1 MTTVGPGTLGLP
13 ERTGRELEALASRLG
28 DRRGA
33 ALVEA
38 IRRTTEVDS
47 VTRGLLRIQ
56 EAVLGAPG
64 AEALATRLVLASESM
79 QRLLQ
84 RRPGLLRWV
93 HRSATTSAQLDPVAL
108 ADGLAALLRRGN
120 GEDIEDLLRR
130 LRRFKARQ
138 ALRLAAR
145 DVWFGVSME
154 TLGRE
159 QTALAEALLRDALP
173 ALEAPLRRRYGAPV
187 PEGFVVLGLG
197 KLGGE
202 DLNWSSDIDLVLVH
216 RGDGMTEGGTGGS
229 VPTVTYYTRLAEALA
244 RSMST
249 VTEDG
254 FCFRVDLDLRPQ
266 GRAGAAVSSLPSM
279 LQYYEQQGRTWERA
293 AWIKARPVA
302 GDGALGQE
310 LLEGLG
316 PFVWR
321 RTLDLAAVEALRDLK
336 MQIDLR
342 STARESDVKLGPGG
356 IREVEFVAAAL
367 QLLHGGRNPALR
379 VRSTQRALRRLVE
392 AGLLSQAD
400 ADRLLEA
407 YAFLRRVENRLQM
420 VDDRQTQV
428 VPPPGPERDRLA
440 HSLGFA
446 DAGGFEAELHRHR
459 TYVAQAF
466 HVLLG
471 QEARGELPQ
480 EPDLVVALDDDLDD
494 GARAEAL
501 ARRGFDD
508 PAAGLASLQRLRRVL
523 GAARLEEGPGPSAIA
538 LHLLQG
544 AARSPDP
551 DQALFYLADFASALS
566 VPAGYL
572 RLLESRPAVARRLL
586 DLFGQSSYLS
596 TELVRTP
603 ELLDQLVSWDAEAL
617 HKSPERIRSELDGRA
632 ARATEDPEQL
642 LGALRRFKNE
652 EVFRVGLGDIAGDL
666 EVPEVALQLTAL
678 ADGLLDQAMLLAA
691 EHARARWGVPRMR
704 DGRRAPLAVLGM
716 GKLGGR
722 ELGYHSDLDLLFV
735 YGSSADE
742 ETTGGTAGRIGHHE
756 YFARMVQR
764 LLSLLTLQFREGR
777 LYQVDTRLRPS
788 GNQGPLVVSEEALLE
803 HHTRRA
809 QLWERQALVKARAV
823 AGDVAYGER
832 LLGTAL
838 APLVW
843 ERPLPEGAA
852 EEIHRLRMRM
862 EREVAAESVDQLNPK
877 TGQGGLVDVEFAT
890 QYLQLVHGGALPA
903 VRQPGTLDALAA
915 LAARGKLR
923 REDAGELR
931 EGYLFLRRVE
941 NRQRLVHGRAL
952 QHLPTRGRPLLLLAR
967 RLGYGGPD
975 AGSAFLS
982 EYRAVAATVR
992 AAYVRVL
999 EQ

>member
-1 MTTVGPGTLGLP
+1 VNAGGPGTLGLA
-13 ERTGRELEALASRLG
+13 ERTTRELEALAARLG
-28 DRRGA
+28 PSRAA
-33 ALVEA
+33 ALVEE
-38 IRRTTEVDS
+38 IRRSGEAEQVS
-47 VTRGLLRIQ
+47 LALLRIQ
-56 EAVLGAPG
+56 EALVQAPG

-93 HRSATTSAQLDPVAL
+93 HRSARTGEPLAPGALEAELRSFLDR
-108 ADGLAALLRRGN
+108 ADADTPEELH
-120 GEDIEDLLRR
+120 RR
-130 LRRFKARQ
+130 LRRFKSRQ

-145 DVWFGVSME
+145 DVWLGLSME

-159 QTALAEALLRDALP
+159 QSALAEALLRATLP
-173 ALEAPLRRRYGAPV
+173 RLEAVLRGRYGAPA

-216 RGDGMTEGGTGGS
+216 RGDGTTGGGTGGAL
-229 VPTVTYYTRLAEALA
+229 PTVTFYTRLAEALA
-244 RSMST
+244 RAMSS

-254 FCFRVDLDLRPQ
+254 FCYRVDLDLRPQ
-266 GRAGAAVSSLPSM
+266 GRAGAAVASLPAM
-279 LQYYEQQGRTWERA
+279 LQYYEQHGRTWERA
-293 AWIKARPVA
+293 AWVKARPLA
-302 GDGALGQE
+302 GDLALGQQ
-310 LLEGLG
+310 LLDGLG
-316 PFVWR
+316 PFLWR
-321 RTLDLAAVEALRDLK
+321 RTLDLAAVESLRDLK

-356 IREVEFVAAAL
+356 IREVEFVAVAL
-367 QLLHGGRNPALR
+367 QLLHGGRNAALR

-428 VPPPGPERDRLA
+428 LPAPGPERERLA
-440 HSLGFA
+440 WTLGL
-446 DAGGFEAELHRHR
+446 AGTAALEAELERHR

-466 HVLLG
+466 RVLLG
-471 QEARGELPQ
+471 QEARGELPH
-480 EPDLVVALDDDLDD
+480 EPDLVLALDEDLDD
-494 GARAEAL
+494 VTRSTAL

-508 PAAGLASLQRLRRVL
+508 PAAALASVHRLRRVL
-523 GAARLEEGPGPSAIA
+523 GAARLEEGPGPSGIA
-538 LHLLQG
+538 LQLLQG

-551 DQALFYLADFASALS
+551 DQALFFLAEFASALT

-572 RLLESRPAVARRLL
+572 RLLHQRPAVARRLL
-586 DLFGQSSYLS
+586 DLFGQSAYLS
-596 TELVRTP
+596 AELVRTP

-617 HKSPERIRSELDGRA
+617 HKPPERIRSELDGRA
-632 ARATEDPEQL
+632 ARATDDPEQL
-642 LGALRRFKNE
+642 LGALRRIKNE
-652 EVFRVGLGDIAGDL
+652 EVLRVGLGDIAGEL
-666 EVPEVALQLTAL
+666 EVPEVARQLSAL
-678 ADGLLDQAMLLAA
+678 ADGLLDHAVLLAA
-691 EHARARWGVPRMR
+691 EHARTRWGLPRMR

-735 YGSSADE
+735 YGSSTEE
-742 ETTGGTAGRIGHHE
+742 ETTGGTQGRIGHHE

-764 LLSLLTLQFREGR
+764 LLSLLTLQYREGR

-788 GNQGPLVVSEEALLE
+788 GNQGPLVVSEESLLE

-809 QLWERQALVKARAV
+809 QLWERQALIKARAV
-823 AGDVAYGER
+823 AGELGYGER

-838 APLVW
+838 APLIW
-843 ERPLPEGAA
+843 ERPLPDGAA

-862 EREVAAESVDQLNPK
+862 EREVAGESSDQLNLK
-877 TGQGGLVDVEFAT
+877 TGQGGLVDVEFAV
-890 QYLQLVHGGALPA
+890 QYLQLLHGAALPA
-903 VRQPGTLDALAA
+903 VRRPGTLEGLEALAA
-915 LAARGKLR
+915 AGRLR
-923 REDAGELR
+923 REDAARLR

-975 AGSAFLS
+975 AGGAFLS

-999 EQ
+999 QQ

>member
-1 MTTVGPGTLGLP
+1 MTAAGPGTLGLT
-13 ERTGRELEALASRLG
+13 ERTTRELEALAVRLG
-28 DRRGA
+28 PRRAA
-33 ALVEA
+33 ALVEE
-38 IRRTTEVDS
+38 IRCTGAAELVAS
-47 VTRGLLRIQ
+47 GVLRIQ
-56 EAVLGAPG
+56 QALLQAPG
-64 AEALATRLVLASESM
+64 GEGLAVRLVLASEST

-93 HRSATTSAQLDPVAL
+93 LRSARTRESL
-108 ADGLAALLRRGN
+108 APGTLEAELRSVLARASGDAPEKLHS
-120 GEDIEDLLRR
+120 R
-130 LRRFKARQ
+130 LRRFKARH

-145 DVWFGVSME
+145 DAWLGLSME

-159 QTALAEALLRDALP
+159 QAALAEALLRTALP
-173 ALEAPLRRRYGAPV
+173 PLEAALRGRYGSPE

-197 KLGGE
+197 KLGGD
-202 DLNWSSDIDLVLVH
+202 DLNWSSDVDLVLVH
-216 RGDGMTEGGTGGS
+216 RGDGTTGGGS
-229 VPTVTYYTRLAEALA
+229 AGALPTVTFYTRLAEALA
-244 RSMST
+244 RAMST

-254 FCFRVDLDLRPQ
+254 FCYRVDLDLRPQ
-266 GRAGAAVSSLPSM
+266 GRAGAAVGSLPAM
-279 LQYYEQQGRTWERA
+279 LQYYEQHGRTWERA
-293 AWIKARPVA
+293 AWVKARPVA
-302 GDGALGQE
+302 GDLALGQQ
-310 LLEGLG
+310 LLDGLT
-316 PFVWR
+316 PFLWR
-321 RTLDLAAVEALRDLK
+321 RTLDLAAVESLRDLK

-356 IREVEFVAAAL
+356 IREVEFIAAAL
-367 QLLHGGRNPALR
+367 QLLHGGRNPTLR
-379 VRSTQRALRRLVE
+379 ARSTQRALRRLVE

-428 VPPPGPERDRLA
+428 LPPPGPERDRLA
-440 HSLGFA
+440 RTLGFN
-446 DAGGFEAELHRHR
+446 GTPPFEAELERHR
-459 TYVAQAF
+459 AYVAQAF
-466 HVLLG
+466 QVLLG
-471 QEARGELPQ
+471 QEARGELPH
-480 EPDLVVALDDDLDD
+480 EPDLVVALDEDLDD
-494 GARAEAL
+494 TARSDAL
-501 ARRGFDD
+501 VRRGFDD
-508 PAAGLASLQRLRRVL
+508 APAALASVQRLRRVL

-538 LHLLQG
+538 LQLLQG

-551 DQALFYLADFASALS
+551 DQALFYLAEFARALS

-572 RLLESRPAVARRLL
+572 RLLHQRPAVARRLL
-586 DLFGQSSYLS
+586 DLFGQSAYLS
-596 TELVRTP
+596 AELVRTP

-617 HKSPERIRSELDGRA
+617 HKPPERIRSELDGRA
-632 ARATEDPEQL
+632 ARATDDPEQL

-652 EVFRVGLGDIAGDL
+652 EVLRVGLGDIAGEL
-666 EVPEVALQLTAL
+666 EVPEVAQQLTAL
-678 ADGLLDQAMLLAA
+678 ADGLLDHAVLVAA
-691 EHARARWGVPRMR
+691 EHARSRWGLPRMR

-716 GKLGGR
+716 GKLGGL

-742 ETTGGTAGRIGHHE
+742 ETTGGTQGRIGHHE

-764 LLSLLTLQFREGR
+764 LLSLLTLQYREGR

-788 GNQGPLVVSEEALLE
+788 GNQGPLVVSEESLLE

-823 AGDVAYGER
+823 AGEVSYGQR
-832 LLGTAL
+832 LLATAL
-838 APLVW
+838 GPLVW
-843 ERPLPEGAA
+843 DRPLPEDAA

-862 EREVAAESVDQLNPK
+862 EREVAGESRDQLNPK
-877 TGQGGLVDVEFAT
+877 TGLGGLVDVEFAV
-890 QYLQLVHGGALPA
+890 QYLQLQHGAALPA
-903 VRQPGTLDALAA
+903 LRRPGTLEALEALAA
-915 LAARGKLR
+915 AGKLR
-923 REDAGELR
+923 REDGAQLR

-941 NRQRLVHGRAL
+941 NRQRLVHGRPL

-975 AGSAFLS
+975 AGGAFLS

-999 EQ
+999 QQ

>member
-1 MTTVGPGTLGLP
+1 MTSAGPGTLELP
-13 ERTGRELEALASRLG
+13 ERTARELQALATRLG
-28 DRRGA
+28 EARTA

-38 IRRTTEVDS
+38 VRHSGEVEP
-47 VTRGLLRIQ
+47 VVLGLLRIQ
-56 EAVLGAPG
+56 EALLRAPG

-93 HRSATTSAQLDPVAL
+93 HRSASTGAPLEAEAL
-108 ADGLAALLRRGN
+108 GAALGAVLARADSDAP
-120 GEDIEDLLRR
+120 EELHRR
-130 LRRFKARQ
+130 LRRFKSRQ

-145 DVWFGVSME
+145 DVWLGAPME
-154 TLGRE
+154 ALGRE
-159 QTALAEALLRDALP
+159 QTALAEALLRAALP
-173 ALEAPLRRRYGAPV
+173 RLEATLRARYGAPV

-216 RGDGMTEGGTGGS
+216 RGDGTTTGGTVGA
-229 VPTVTYYTRLAEALA
+229 VPTVTYYTRLGEALA
-244 RSMST
+244 RAMSI
-249 VTEDG
+249 VTEEG
-254 FCFRVDLDLRPQ
+254 FCYRVDLDLRPQ
-266 GRAGAAVSSLPSM
+266 GRAGAAVFSLPAM

-302 GDGALGQE
+302 GDLALGQE
-310 LLEGLG
+310 LLEELG

-342 STARESDVKLGPGG
+342 STARESDVKLGAGG

-367 QLLHGGRNPALR
+367 QLLHGGRNTALR

-420 VDDRQTQV
+420 VDERQTQA
-428 VPPPGPERDRLA
+428 VPPPGPERERLG
-440 HSLGFA
+440 HSLGFQDVA
-446 DAGGFEAELHRHR
+446 GFEAELDRHR
-459 TYVAQAF
+459 RYVAQAF

-471 QEARGELPQ
+471 QEARGEFPH
-480 EPDLVVALDDDLDD
+480 EPDLVLALDDDLDD
-494 GARAEAL
+494 AARAEAL
-501 ARRGFDD
+501 GRRGFDG
-508 PAAGLASLQRLRRVL
+508 PSAALASVQRLRRVL
-523 GAARLEEGPGPSAIA
+523 GVARLEEGPGASGIA
-538 LHLLQG
+538 LQLLQG

-551 DQALFYLADFASALS
+551 DQALFYLAEFASGLA

-572 RLLESRPAVARRLL
+572 RLLQQRPAVARRLL
-586 DLFGQSSYLS
+586 DLFGQSTYLS
-596 TELVRTP
+596 AELVRTP

-617 HKSPERIRSELDGRA
+617 HKPPERIRTELDGRA

-652 EVFRVGLGDIAGDL
+652 EVLRVGLGDIAGEL
-666 EVPEVALQLTAL
+666 EVPEVARQLTAL
-678 ADGLLDQAMLLAA
+678 ADGLLDHAVLLAA
-691 EHARARWGVPRMR
+691 EHARARWGLPRMR

-742 ETTGGTAGRIGHHE
+742 ETTGGTQGRIGHHE

-764 LLSLLTLQFREGR
+764 LLSLLTLQYREGR

-803 HHTRRA
+803 HHARRA
-809 QLWERQALVKARAV
+809 QLWERQALVKARGV
-823 AGDVAYGER
+823 AGDVAYAAR

-838 APLVW
+838 VPLVW

-862 EREVAAESVDQLNPK
+862 EREVAGESSDRLNPK

-890 QYLQLVHGGALPA
+890 QYLQLLHGASLPS
-903 VRQPGTLDALAA
+903 VRCPGTLEALEA
-915 LAARGKLR
+915 LVASGRIR
-923 REDAGELR
+923 REDAAELR
-931 EGYLFLRRVE
+931 QGYLFLRRVE

-975 AGSAFLS
+975 AGGAFLS
-982 EYRAVAATVR
+982 EYLAVAAKVR

-999 EQ
+999 QR

>member
-1 MTTVGPGTLGLP
+1 MTTAGPGMLGLT
-13 ERTGRELEALASRLG
+13 ERTIRELEALSARLG
-28 DRRGA
+28 PARAA
-33 ALVEA
+33 ALVDE
-38 IRRTTEVDS
+38 IRRSGEPEQ
-47 VTRGLLRIQ
+47 VTLALLRIQ
-56 EAVLGAPG
+56 QAVAGAPG
-64 AEALATRLVLASESM
+64 AEALATRLVLASESL

-93 HRSATTSAQLDPVAL
+93 YRSARTGEPLAPGALEAELSSLLDRAETDAPEEL
-108 ADGLAALLRRGN
+108 Q
-120 GEDIEDLLRR
+120 RR
-130 LRRFKARQ
+130 LRRFKSRH

-145 DVWFGVSME
+145 DVWLGLSME

-159 QTALAEALLRDALP
+159 QSALAEALLRAALP
-173 ALEAPLRRRYGAPV
+173 RLEVSLRRRYGAPV
-187 PEGFVVLGLG
+187 PESFVVLGLG

-202 DLNWSSDIDLVLVH
+202 DLNWSSDVDLVLVH
-216 RGDGMTEGGTGGS
+216 RGDGTTAGGS
-229 VPTVTYYTRLAEALA
+229 GGALPTVTFYTRLAEALA
-244 RSMST
+244 RAMST
-249 VTEDG
+249 VTEEG
-254 FCFRVDLDLRPQ
+254 FCYRVDLDLRPQ
-266 GRAGAAVSSLPSM
+266 GRAGAAVASLPSM
-279 LQYYEQQGRTWERA
+279 LQYYEQHGRTWERA
-293 AWIKARPVA
+293 AWVKARPLA
-302 GDGALGQE
+302 GDLALGQQ
-310 LLEGLG
+310 LLDGLG
-316 PFVWR
+316 PFLWR
-321 RTLDLAAVEALRDLK
+321 RTLDLAAVESLRDLK

-356 IREVEFVAAAL
+356 IREVEFVAVAL

-420 VDDRQTQV
+420 VNERQTQAL
-428 VPPPGPERDRLA
+428 PAPGPDRERLA
-440 HSLGFA
+440 LTLGL
-446 DAGGFEAELHRHR
+446 AGATALDAELDRHR
-459 TYVAQAF
+459 SYVAQAF
-466 HVLLG
+466 RVLLG
-471 QEARGELPQ
+471 QEARGELPH
-480 EPDLVVALDDDLDD
+480 EPDLVVALDEDLDD
-494 GARAEAL
+494 ATRCEAL
-501 ARRGFDD
+501 ARRGFDEP
-508 PAAGLASLQRLRRVL
+508 PAALASVQRLRRVL
-523 GAARLEEGPGPSAIA
+523 GSARLEEGPGPSGIA
-538 LHLLQG
+538 LQLLQG

-551 DQALFYLADFASALS
+551 DQALFFLAEFASGLS

-572 RLLESRPAVARRLL
+572 RLLHQRPPVARRLL
-586 DLFGQSSYLS
+586 DLFGQSAYLS
-596 TELVRTP
+596 AELVRSP

-617 HKSPERIRSELDGRA
+617 HKPPERIRSELDGRA
-632 ARATEDPEQL
+632 ARATDDPEQL
-642 LGALRRFKNE
+642 LGALRRIKNE
-652 EVFRVGLGDIAGDL
+652 EVLRVGLGDIGGEL
-666 EVPEVALQLTAL
+666 EVPEVALQLSAL
-678 ADGLLDQAMLLAA
+678 ADGLLDHAVLLAA
-691 EHARARWGVPRMR
+691 EHARVRWGLPRMR

-742 ETTGGTAGRIGHHE
+742 ETTGGTQGRIGHHE

-764 LLSLLTLQFREGR
+764 LLSLLTLQYREGR

-788 GNQGPLVVSEEALLE
+788 GNQGPLVVSEESLLE

-809 QLWERQALVKARAV
+809 QLWERQALIKARAV

-838 APLVW
+838 APLIW
-843 ERPLPEGAA
+843 ERPVPEGAA

-862 EREVAAESVDQLNPK
+862 EREVAGETRDQLNLK
-877 TGQGGLVDVEFAT
+877 TGQGGLVDVEFAV
-890 QYLQLVHGGALPA
+890 QYLQLCHGAALPA
-903 VRQPGTLDALAA
+903 VRRPGTLEALEALAVA
-915 LAARGKLR
+915 GTLH
-923 REDAGELR
+923 REDATRLR

-975 AGSAFLS
+975 AGGAFLS

-999 EQ
+999 QQ

>member
-1 MTTVGPGTLGLP
+1 VTTAGPGTLGLP
-13 ERTGRELEALASRLG
+13 ERTGRELEALATRLG
-28 DRRGA
+28 HRREE
-33 ALVEA
+33 ALVDA
-38 IRRTTEVDS
+38 IRRTGEVEL

-56 EAVLGAPG
+56 EALVRAPG
-64 AEALATRLVLASESM
+64 AEGLATRLVLASESM

-93 HRSATTSAQLDPVAL
+93 HRSATTSAQLDADAL
-108 ADGLAALLRRGN
+108 GETLTPMLRRGDP
-120 GEDIEDLLRR
+120 EDSEDLLRR

-145 DVWFGVSME
+145 DVWLGVGME

-159 QTALAEALLRDALP
+159 QTALAEALLQAVLP

-216 RGDGMTEGGTGGS
+216 RGDGMTPGGTTGS

-244 RSMST
+244 RAMST

-266 GRAGAAVSSLPSM
+266 GRAGAAVSSLPAM

-302 GDGALGQE
+302 GDVTLGQE

-407 YAFLRRVENRLQM
+407 YALLRRVENRLQM
-420 VDDRQTQV
+420 VDERQTQAL
-428 VPPPGPERDRLA
+428 PPPGPERDRLA

-446 DAGGFEAELHRHR
+446 DVAGFEAELDRHR
-459 TYVAQAF
+459 TYVVQAF

-471 QEARGELPQ
+471 QEARGELPH
-480 EPDLVVALDDDLDD
+480 EPELVIALDEDLDD
-494 GARAEAL
+494 GARIEAL
-501 ARRGFDD
+501 GRRGFDD
-508 PAAGLASLQRLRRVL
+508 PGAALASVQRLRRVL

-586 DLFGQSSYLS
+586 DLFGQSAYLS
-596 TELVRTP
+596 AELVRTP

-617 HKSPERIRSELDGRA
+617 HKPPERIRSELDGRA

-652 EVFRVGLGDIAGDL
+652 EVLRVGLGDIAGEL
-666 EVPEVALQLTAL
+666 EVPEVARQLTAL
-678 ADGLLDQAMLLAA
+678 ADGLLDHAMLLAA
-691 EHARARWGVPRMR
+691 EYARARWGLPRMR

-742 ETTGGTAGRIGHHE
+742 ETTGGSAGRMGHHE

-764 LLSLLTLQFREGR
+764 LLSLLTLQYREGR

-803 HHTRRA
+803 HHARRA

-838 APLVW
+838 VPLVW
-843 ERPLPEGAA
+843 QRPLPEGAA
-852 EEIHRLRMRM
+852 PEIHRLRIRM
-862 EREVAAESVDQLNPK
+862 EREVAGESVDQLNPK

-890 QYLQLVHGGALPA
+890 QYLQLLHGAALPS

-915 LAARGKLR
+915 LAAGGKLR
-923 REDAGELR
+923 REDAADLR

-941 NRQRLVHGRAL
+941 NRQRLVHGRPL
-952 QHLPTRGRPLLLLAR
+952 QRLPTRGRPLLLLAR

-975 AGSAFLS
+975 AGGAFLS

-999 EQ
+999 QQ

>member
-1 MTTVGPGTLGLP
+1 VTTAGPGTLGLP
-13 ERTGRELEALASRLG
+13 ERTARELETLTTRLG
-28 DRRGA
+28 EERAA

-38 IRRTTEVDS
+38 IQATGEIEQ
-47 VTRGLLRIQ
+47 VTRGLLRLQ
-56 EAVLGAPG
+56 EAVVGAPG

-79 QRLLQ
+79 QRLLMT
-84 RRPGLLRWV
+84 RPGLLRWV
-93 HRSATTSAQLDPVAL
+93 YRSTSTPVPLTGPALDRAL
-108 ADGLAALLRRGN
+108 GSVLSRAEGKGPEELH
-120 GEDIEDLLRR
+120 RR

-145 DVWFGVSME
+145 DAWLGAPME

-159 QTALAEALLRDALP
+159 QTALAEALLRGALP
-173 ALEAPLRRRYGAPV
+173 RLEAPLRGRYGAPV

-216 RGDGMTEGGTGGS
+216 RGDGMTEGGSAGS
-229 VPTVTYYTRLAEALA
+229 VPTVTYYTRLTEALA
-244 RSMST
+244 RAMST

-266 GRAGAAVSSLPSM
+266 GRAGAAVSSLPAM

-302 GDGALGQE
+302 GDLALGQQ
-310 LLEGLG
+310 LLEELG

-321 RTLDLAAVEALRDLK
+321 RTLDLGAVEALRDLK

-367 QLLHGGRNPALR
+367 QLLHGGRNSSLR

-420 VDDRQTQV
+420 VNDRQTQAL
-428 VPPPGPERDRLA
+428 PPPGPERERLGR
-440 HSLGFA
+440 SLGFA
-446 DAGGFEAELHRHR
+446 DASGLDAELDRHR
-459 TYVAQAF
+459 SYVAQAF

-471 QEARGELPQ
+471 QEARGELPKD
-480 EPDLVVALDDDLDD
+480 PDLVLALDDDVDD
-494 GARAEAL
+494 AGRIEAL
-501 ARRGFDD
+501 LRRGFDD
-508 PAAGLASLQRLRRVL
+508 GQAALASVQRLRRVL
-523 GAARLEEGPGPSAIA
+523 AAARLEEGPGPSAIA
-538 LHLLQG
+538 LQLLQG

-551 DQALFYLADFASALS
+551 DQALFYLAEFASALS

-572 RLLESRPAVARRLL
+572 RLLHQRPAVARRLL
-586 DLFGQSSYLS
+586 DLFGQSAYLS
-596 TELVRTP
+596 AELVRTP

-617 HKSPERIRSELDGRA
+617 HKPPERIRSELDGRA
-632 ARATEDPEQL
+632 ARVTDDPEQL

-652 EVFRVGLGDIAGDL
+652 EVLRIGLGDIAGEL
-666 EVPEVALQLTAL
+666 EVPEVARQLTAL
-678 ADGLLDQAMLLAA
+678 AEGLLDHAVLLAA
-691 EHARARWGVPRMR
+691 EHARARWGQPRMR
-704 DGRRAPLAVLGM
+704 DGRRAPFAVLGM
-716 GKLGGR
+716 GKLGGH

-742 ETTGGTAGRIGHHE
+742 ETTGGPAGRLGHHE
-756 YFARMVQR
+756 YFARLVQR

-788 GNQGPLVVSEEALLE
+788 GNQGPLVVSEESLLE
-803 HHTRRA
+803 HHARRA
-809 QLWERQALVKARAV
+809 QLWERQALIKARAV

-832 LLGTAL
+832 LLSTAL

-843 ERPLPEGAA
+843 ERPLPDGAA

-862 EREVAAESVDQLNPK
+862 EREVAAESVEQLNPK

-890 QYLQLVHGGALPA
+890 QFLQLLHGGAMPA
-903 VRQPGTLDALAA
+903 VRQPGTLEALESLAA
-915 LAARGKLR
+915 SGKLR
-923 REDAGELR
+923 REDAARLR
-931 EGYLFLRRVE
+931 QGYLFLRRVE

-975 AGSAFLS
+975 AGGAFLS
-982 EYRAVAATVR
+982 EYRAVAAAVR

>member
-1 MTTVGPGTLGLP
+1 MTAAGPGTLGLA
-13 ERTGRELEALASRLG
+13 ERTGRELEALAARLG
-28 DRRGA
+28 ERQAA
-33 ALVEA
+33 ALVDA
-38 IRRTTEVDS
+38 IRRTGEVDG

-56 EAVLGAPG
+56 EALVQAPG
-64 AEALATRLVLASESM
+64 AEALAARLVLASESM

-93 HRSATTSAQLDPVAL
+93 HRSASTGVQLGVAEL
-108 ADGLAALLRRGN
+108 EAGLASVLRRAGN
-120 GEDIEDLLRR
+120 GGAEELVRR

-145 DVWFGVSME
+145 DVWLGMPME

-159 QTALAEALLRDALP
+159 QTALAEALLRAALP
-173 ALEAPLRRRYGAPV
+173 RLEARLQDRYGAPV

-216 RGDGMTEGGTGGS
+216 RGDGTTSGGS
-229 VPTVTYYTRLAEALA
+229 AGAVPTVTYYTRLAEALTRA
-244 RSMST
+244 MST

-266 GRAGAAVSSLPSM
+266 GRAGAAVFSLPAM

-302 GDGALGQE
+302 GDLALGQE

-342 STARESDVKLGPGG
+342 STTRENDVKLGPGG

-367 QLLHGGRNPALR
+367 QLLHGGRNAVLR

-420 VDDRQTQV
+420 VDERQTQA

-440 HSLGFA
+440 HALGFV
-446 DAGGFEAELHRHR
+446 DAAGLEVELARHR

-471 QEARGELPQ
+471 PEARGELPHD
-480 EPDLVVALDDDLDD
+480 PDLVVALDEDVDD
-494 GARAEAL
+494 ATRAEAF

-508 PAAGLASLQRLRRVL
+508 GLAALASVQRLRRVL
-523 GAARLEEGPGPSAIA
+523 GAARLEEGPGPSGIA
-538 LHLLQG
+538 LQLLQG

-551 DQALFYLADFASALS
+551 DQALFYLAEFASALS

-572 RLLESRPAVARRLL
+572 RLLQQRPAVARRLL
-586 DLFGQSSYLS
+586 DLFGQSAYLS
-596 TELVRTP
+596 AELVRTP

-617 HKSPERIRSELDGRA
+617 HKPPERIRAELDGRA
-632 ARATEDPEQL
+632 ARATDDPEQL

-652 EVFRVGLGDIAGDL
+652 EVLRVGLGDIAGEL
-666 EVPEVALQLTAL
+666 EVPEVARQLTAL
-678 ADGLLDQAMLLAA
+678 ADGLLDHAVLLAA
-691 EHARARWGVPRMR
+691 EHARSRWGIPRMR

-742 ETTGGTAGRIGHHE
+742 ETTGGTQGRLGHHE

-764 LLSLLTLQFREGR
+764 LLSLLTLQYREGR

-803 HHTRRA
+803 HHARRA

-823 AGDVAYGER
+823 AGEVAYGER

-862 EREVAAESVDQLNPK
+862 EREVAGESVDRLNPK

-890 QYLQLVHGGALPA
+890 QYLQLLHGAAVPA
-903 VRQPGTLDALAA
+903 VRQPGTLEALAA
-915 LAARGKLR
+915 LAACGKLR
-923 REDAGELR
+923 REDAAQLR

-941 NRQRLVHGRAL
+941 SRQRLVHGRPL

-975 AGSAFLS
+975 AGGAFLS
-982 EYRAVAATVR
+982 EYRAMAATVR

-999 EQ
+999 QQ

>member
-1 MTTVGPGTLGLP
+1 VTSAGPGTLGLP
-13 ERTGRELEALASRLG
+13 ERTARELEGLAGRLG
-28 DRRGA
+28 EARAR
-33 ALVEA
+33 ALLEA
-38 IRRTTEVDS
+38 IRRAGEVEP
-47 VTRGLLRIQ
+47 VVRGLLRIQ
-56 EAVLGAPG
+56 EPLVRAPG
-64 AEALATRLVLASESM
+64 AEGLATRLVLASESI

-84 RRPGLLRWV
+84 RRPGLLCWL
-93 HRSATTSAQLDPVAL
+93 HRSARTAAAL
-108 ADGLAALLRRGN
+108 GVSELEAELERFLARADGDAPDELQ
-120 GEDIEDLLRR
+120 RR
-130 LRRFKARQ
+130 LRRFKARHS
-138 ALRLAAR
+138 LRLAAR
-145 DVWFGVSME
+145 DLWLGLPME

-159 QTALAEALLRDALP
+159 QTALAEALLRAALP
-173 ALEAPLRRRYGAPV
+173 RLERPLRERYGAPV
-187 PEGFVVLGLG
+187 PEGFVVMGLG

-216 RGDGMTEGGTGGS
+216 RGDGTTAGGS
-229 VPTVTYYTRLAEALA
+229 AGAVPTVTYYTRLAEALA
-244 RSMST
+244 RTVST

-266 GRAGAAVSSLPSM
+266 GRSGAAVSSLPSM

-302 GDGALGQE
+302 GDLPLGQE
-310 LLEGLG
+310 LLEELG

-321 RTLDLAAVEALRDLK
+321 RTLDLAAVESLRDLK

-342 STARESDVKLGPGG
+342 STARQNDVKLGAGG

-420 VDDRQTQV
+420 VDERQTQA

-440 HSLGFA
+440 HSLGFE
-446 DAGGFEAELHRHR
+446 GGPALEAELDRHR
-459 TYVAQAF
+459 RDVAHAF
-466 HVLLG
+466 HILLG
-471 QEARGELPQ
+471 QEARGERPP
-480 EPDLVVALDDDLDD
+480 EPDLVLALDDDLDD
-494 GARAEAL
+494 AARSEAL
-501 ARRGFDD
+501 TRRGFHD
-508 PAAGLASLQRLRRVL
+508 PAAALAAVQRLRRVL

-538 LHLLQG
+538 LQLLQG
-544 AARSPDP
+544 AAQSPDP
-551 DQALFYLADFASALS
+551 DQALFYLAEFASALS

-572 RLLESRPAVARRLL
+572 RLLHQRPPLTRRLL
-586 DLFGQSSYLS
+586 DLFGQSAYLS
-596 TELVRTP
+596 AELVRTP

-617 HKSPERIRSELDGRA
+617 HKPPERIRAELDGRA
-632 ARATEDPEQL
+632 ARATDDPEQL

-652 EVFRVGLGDIAGDL
+652 EVFRVGLGDIAGEL
-666 EVPEVALQLTAL
+666 EVPEVAHQLTAL
-678 ADGLLDQAMLLAA
+678 ADGLLDHAVLLAA
-691 EHARARWGVPRMR
+691 EHARARWGLPRMR

-735 YGSSADE
+735 YGSSTDE

-764 LLSLLTLQFREGR
+764 LLSLLTLQYREGR

-803 HHTRRA
+803 HHARRA
-809 QLWERQALVKARAV
+809 QLWERQALLKARAV
-823 AGDVAYGER
+823 AGDLRYGER
-832 LLGTAL
+832 LLGSTL

-862 EREVAAESVDQLNPK
+862 EREVAGESREQLNPK

-890 QYLQLVHGGALPA
+890 QFLQLVHGAAVPA
-903 VRQPGTLDALAA
+903 VRCPGTLEALEALAA
-915 LAARGKLR
+915 SGRLG
-923 REDAGELR
+923 REDAAELR
-931 EGYLFLRRVE
+931 HGYLFLRRVE

-952 QHLPTRGRPLLLLAR
+952 QHLPARGRPLLLLAR

-975 AGSAFLS
+975 AGGAFLS

-999 EQ
+999 ER

>member
-1 MTTVGPGTLGLP
+1 VTAAGPGTLGLS
-13 ERTGRELEALASRLG
+13 ERTERELAALAARLG
-28 DRRGA
+28 ERRAG
-33 ALVEA
+33 ALVDA
-38 IRRTTEVDS
+38 IRCTGEVEP
-47 VTRGLLRIQ
+47 VARGLLRIQ
-56 EAVLGAPG
+56 EALLRAPG

-93 HRSATTSAQLDPVAL
+93 HRSASTGLQLDAAAL
-108 ADGLAALLRRGN
+108 ETRLASLLRRG
-120 GEDIEDLLRR
+120 EDQSPEELVRR
-130 LRRFKARQ
+130 LRLFKARQ
-138 ALRLAAR
+138 SLRLAAR
-145 DVWFGVSME
+145 DVWLGLPME

-159 QTALAEALLRDALP
+159 QAALAEALLRAALP
-173 ALEAPLRRRYGAPV
+173 RLEAQLRQRYGAPV

-216 RGDGMTEGGTGGS
+216 RGDGTTSGGS
-229 VPTVTYYTRLAEALA
+229 AGAVPTVTYYTRLAEALA
-244 RSMST
+244 RAMST

-266 GRAGAAVSSLPSM
+266 GRSGAAVSSLPAM

-302 GDGALGQE
+302 GDLALGQE
-310 LLEGLG
+310 LLAGLG

-342 STARESDVKLGPGG
+342 STARENDVKLGPGG

-367 QLLHGGRNPALR
+367 QLLHGGRNGALR

-420 VDDRQTQV
+420 VDERQTQA
-428 VPPPGPERDRLA
+428 VPQAGPERERLA
-440 HSLGFA
+440 HSLGFP
-446 DAGGFEAELHRHR
+446 DGGGLDAELSRHR

-466 HVLLG
+466 RVLLG
-471 QEARGELPQ
+471 QEARGELPH
-480 EPDLVVALDDDLDD
+480 EPDLIVALDDDAAD
-494 GARAEAL
+494 GLRAEAL

-508 PAAGLASLQRLRRVL
+508 APAALASLQRLRRVL
-523 GAARLEEGPGPSAIA
+523 GAARLEEGPGPSGIA
-538 LHLLQG
+538 LQLLQG

-551 DQALFYLADFASALS
+551 DQALFYLAEFASGLS

-572 RLLESRPAVARRLL
+572 RLLHQRPAVARRLL
-586 DLFGQSSYLS
+586 DLFGQSAYLS
-596 TELVRTP
+596 AELVRTP
-603 ELLDQLVSWDAEAL
+603 ELLDQLVSWDTEAL
-617 HKSPERIRSELDGRA
+617 HKPPERIRAELDGRA

-652 EVFRVGLGDIAGDL
+652 EVLRVGLGDIAGEL
-666 EVPEVALQLTAL
+666 EVPEVARQLTAL
-678 ADGLLDQAMLLAA
+678 ADGLLDHAVLLAA
-691 EHARARWGVPRMR
+691 EHARGRWGIPRMR

-742 ETTGGTAGRIGHHE
+742 ETTGGAQGRIGHHE

-764 LLSLLTLQFREGR
+764 LLSLLTLQYREGR
-777 LYQVDTRLRPS
+777 LYEVDTRLRPS

-862 EREVAAESVDQLNPK
+862 EREVAGESVDQLNPK

-890 QYLQLVHGGALPA
+890 QYLQLLWGAAVPA
-903 VRQPGTLDALAA
+903 VRRPETLEALEALAA
-915 LAARGKLR
+915 SGRLR
-923 REDAGELR
+923 REDAAALR

-952 QHLPTRGRPLLLLAR
+952 RHLPTRGRPLLLLAR

-975 AGSAFLS
+975 AGGAFLS
-982 EYRAVAATVR
+982 EYRAVAAMVR

-999 EQ
+999 QQ